1 MRLEVTDAP
10 REEEE
15 AFVIAQTR
23 SYNAAFAEEDVRSVC
38 VFTRDD
44 TGTII
49 GGLTGKTYWRY
60 LDIAFLWVEE
70 KHRGRGLAT
79 QLMAAAEAEA
89 RRRGCEHALLDT
101 PSFQALGFYRKLG
114 YTEFGR
120 LSGFSGKHD
129 RHYLYKMLGEESKN
143 SDTDPLVI
151 RDYDPAWPDQFSDLA
166 SRVTAALGALQ
177 LRVEHIGSTAVP
189 GLAAKPVID
198 MDVVLASPSDL
209 PEAIRRLR
217 VLGYVHEGD
226 LGIVGREAFR
236 WPPDE
241 ARHHLYVLIAGAE
254 ALRRHLAFRDALL
267 SNRIIRDA
275 YSELKK
281 DLALR
286 YSHDRKSYTEAK
298 SAFIARIVGRE

>member
-1 MRLEVTDAP
+1 MQLEVTDAP
-10 REEEE
+10 REEDE
-15 AFVIAQTR
+15 AFIIAQTR
-23 SYNAAFAEEDVRSVC
+23 RCNAAFTEDDVRSLC

-79 QLMAAAEAEA
+79 QLMAAAEAES
-89 RRRGCEHALLDT
+89 RRRGCDHALLDT
-101 PSFQALGFYRKLG
+101 LSFQALGFYRKLG

-129 RHYLYKMLGEESKN
+129 RHYLYKVLGNESVN
-143 SDTDPLVI
+143 PDADPLVI
-151 RDYDPAWPDQFSDLA
+151 RAYDPTWPDQFSDLA
-166 SRVTAALGALQ
+166 SRVTAALGALR

-189 GLAAKPVID
+189 GLAAKAVIAL
-198 MDVVLASPSDL
+198 DVVLESPTDL
-209 PEAIRRLR
+209 PEAIRRLG

-236 WPPDE
+236 SPPSD
-241 ARHHLYVLIAGAE
+241 ARHHLYVLIAGADE
-254 ALRRHLAFRDALL
+254 LRRHLAFRDALRADRNL
-267 SNRIIRDA
+267 RDKYA
-275 YSELKK
+275 ALKRS
-281 DLALR
+281 LAIQ
-286 YSHDRKSYTEAK
+286 YAHDRKSYTEAK
-298 SAFIARIVGRE
+298 SAFIMQVVGS

>member
-1 MRLEVTDAP
+1 
-10 REEEE
+10 
-15 AFVIAQTR
+15 
-23 SYNAAFAEEDVRSVC
+23 
-38 VFTRDD
+38 
-44 TGTII
+44 
-49 GGLTGKTYWRY
+49 

-89 RRRGCEHALLDT
+89 RKRGCERALLDT
-101 PSFQALGFYRKLG
+101 LSFQALGFYRKRG

-120 LSGFSGKHD
+120 IPGFSGKHD
-129 RHYLYKMLGEESKN
+129 RHYLYKVLGDESMN
-143 SDTDPLVI
+143 PDTDPLLI
-151 RDYDPAWPDQFSDLA
+151 REYDPSWPDQFSDLA
-166 SRVTAALGALQ
+166 SRVTAALGALR
-177 LRVEHIGSTAVP
+177 LRVEHVGSTAVP

-198 MDVVLASPSDL
+198 MDVVLASLSDL
-209 PEAIRRLR
+209 PEAIRRLG

-226 LGIVGREAFR
+226 LGIVGREAFH
-236 WPPDE
+236 WPPGE
-241 ARHHLYVLIAGAE
+241 ARHHLYVLIAGADE
-254 ALRRHLAFRDALL
+254 LRRHLAFRDALL